1 MKDRIAKIAENVF
14 LASIRNASLEPNYD
28 NIQVDKD
35 KGIFIE
41 LDGTLDYDSIDNTFD
56 NEKNNL
62 KEIAKDISDQLVKD
76 NKDYMKQ
83 TFEMD
88 VDSIDVSKYKIIHD
102 DKKNQLFL
110 FLPASAVN
118 TKKEEEENSAKQKED
133 DGRNIDI
140 VNEIVKALNHFIK
153 NSKPQSKTSAGD
165 TSITIFTKS
174 NKGSS
179 FYEGYDIEARIE
191 RVSGKRNDL
200 IESNLYL
207 KIIYDN
213 QTVYDKYV
221 KNSIKFNQFDL
232 IADRQDDNGI
242 VFTQGNNGVE
252 FIKNAEKLIKEIE
265 KKDEGSVKAFEKDLN
280 SDKVKAK
287 IQEEYDN
294 QAEFES

>member
-1 MKDRIAKIAENVF
+1 MKFSEMPYKRPDPEEVKIELQELTGQLKNAKSYEEAKAVF
-14 LASIRNASLEPNYD
+14 L
-28 NIQVDKD
+28 
-35 KGIFIE
+35 
-41 LDGTLDYDSIDNTFD
+41 
-56 NEKNNL
+56 
-62 KEIAKDISDQLVKD
+62 
-76 NKDYMKQ
+76 
-83 TFEMD
+83 
-88 VDSIDVSKYKIIHD
+88 
-102 DKKNQLFL
+102 
-110 FLPASAVN
+110 
-118 TKKEEEENSAKQKED
+118 KKEEEENSAKQKED

>member
-41 LDGTLDYDSIDNTFD
+41 LDGTLDYDSIDNTFK
-56 NEKNNL
+56 NEANNL
-62 KEIAKDISDQLVKD
+62 KKIADEISKQLVED
-76 NKDYMKQ
+76 NKDYMKD
-83 TFEMD
+83 TFGMNVE
-88 VDSIDVSKYKIIHD
+88 SIDVSKYKIIHD

-110 FLPASAVN
+110 FLPSSAVN

-140 VNEIVKALNHFIK
+140 VNEVVKALNNFIK
-153 NSKPQSKTSAGD
+153 NSKPQSKTSTGE
-165 TSITIFTKS
+165 TSITILTKS
-174 NKGSS
+174 NNGSS
-179 FYEGYDIEARIE
+179 SYKDYDIEARIE

-207 KIIYDN
+207 KIKYDN